1 MNDPINVL
9 TLFLF
14 NIVLVNIP
22 KTTLPKMG
30 ILDSRGNSRAA
41 KPSTRAEAH

>member
-22 KTTLPKMG
+22 LLYGTVGEIVVEKSARL
-30 ILDSRGNSRAA
+30 LAA
-41 KPSTRAEAH
+41 HPAR

>member
-22 KTTLPKMG
+22 LLYDTVG
-30 ILDSRGNSRAA
+30 
-41 KPSTRAEAH
+41 EFVVE

>member
-1 MNDPINVL
+1 MNASIDVL

-22 KTTLPKMG
+22 LLYGTVGEIVTGCKIRVPEDENG
-30 ILDSRGNSRAA
+30 
-41 KPSTRAEAH
+41 